1 MKETL
6 TKASESESYGTEYAW
21 NNTERERVWQIS
33 GFDNNKKSLMSWRNG
48 I

>member
-21 NNTERERVWQIS
+21 NNTEREQQIG